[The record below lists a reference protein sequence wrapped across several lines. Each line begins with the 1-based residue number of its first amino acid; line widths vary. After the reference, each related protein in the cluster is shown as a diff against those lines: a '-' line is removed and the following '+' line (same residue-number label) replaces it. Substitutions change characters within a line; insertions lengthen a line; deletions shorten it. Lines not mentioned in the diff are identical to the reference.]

1 MNRQIA
7 LQLKKYIKLIITEN
21 KYNIQK
27 MYKIN
32 IYLLT
37 FINKI
42 FFKHYFIVLF
52 KQTHTHKIYGM
63 TKALNG

>member
-1 MNRQIA
+1 
-7 LQLKKYIKLIITEN
+7 
-21 KYNIQK
+21 

-52 KQTHTHKIYGM
+52 KQTHTQNIWHDKSIEWITIWHGKVKILI
-63 TKALNG
+63 KLILIEHLFNI